1 MTGEDKE
8 FIRVKELSTQKT
20 LPVTGA
26 WTTSNVSTDRSI
38 NADGNVAEIGDG
50 LTTLIEDLKSKGI
63 LE

>member
-20 LPVTGA
+20 LPTTGA

>member
-20 LPVTGA
+20 LPATGA